1 MVSDASRQEAAP
13 PTGWQITPAAFD
25 RLLGAL
31 HADREQ
37 AAHVYERLRCRTLGL
52 LQWWG
57 ASPAEDLTDQVF
69 DRVARKLEEG
79 AVIADGSLGAYIRG
93 VARMVFYE
101 STRHPRPAVLDREP
115 IAPAE
120 PAEADT
126 PYACLDTC
134 LASLAPAERQLALRY
149 YGDGTRPEMRRRL
162 AAELGLSLTALR
174 VRTHRLRE
182 RLEGCVTGCVE
193 TFGDRSP
200 SLLRRRD

>member
-1 MVSDASRQEAAP
+1 MPPDASRRGAP
-13 PTGWQITPAAFD
+13 STTGWQITPAAFD

-37 AAHVYERLRCRTLGL
+37 AALAYEGLRRRTLGL

-57 ASPAEDLTDQVF
+57 ASPVEDLTDRVF

-79 AVIADGSLGAYIRG
+79 AVIPDGSLGAYVRG

-101 STRHPRPAVLDREP
+101 STRTPRPSLPGREP
-115 IAPAE
+115 IASMPADD
-120 PAEADT
+120 ADA
-126 PYACLDTC
+126 PHACLDSC
-134 LASLAPAERQLALRY
+134 LASLPQADRQLALRY
-149 YGDGTRPEMRRRL
+149 YGDGPRPEMRRRL
-162 AAELGLSLTALR
+162 ADELGVSMTALR

-200 SLLRRRD
+200 SLSGRRA